1 MNKTTEENK
10 EQKRK
15 LLIIILIIGIVVCL
29 AVTMWA
35 LFFRNTKD
43 PGLAPDYAPG
53 QTEPN
58 ATPVEDDGSKLDV
71 PEGGGGIS
79 IEYVSS
85 VDIDLSD
92 NKATFQYTHPA
103 KSTQNIVLQ
112 IVVKDTVIAQ
122 SGLITPGNRLTELT
136 LLDGAAGK
144 LSAGTYTDAQFKILS
159 YDPQSGEKAM
169 VDTVAQIT
177 VTVQE

>member
-1 MNKTTEENK
+1 MDTEKK
-10 EQKRK
+10 EKRRK
-15 LLIIILIIGIVVCL
+15 LLIILLCAGIVVCL
-29 AVTMWA
+29 AITVWA
-35 LFFRNTKD
+35 LFFRSQND
-43 PGLAPDYAPG
+43 PGLTPDYAPA

-58 ATPVEDDGSKLDV
+58 VTPVEGDGSRLDV

-79 IEYVSS
+79 IEYVGS
-85 VDIDLSD
+85 VNIDLSE
-92 NKATFQYTHPA
+92 NKATFRYTHPA

-122 SGLITPGNRLTELT
+122 SGLITPGNRLEELT
-136 LLDGAAGK
+136 LLDGAAKK

-159 YDPQSGEKAM
+159 YDPDSGEKAM
-169 VDTVAQIT
+169 VDTKAEIT